1 MNGMTNVRA
10 RSVQLAVMSAPSAS
24 VAEAVAEARRRND
37 TPGAW
42 NSRQVGGASLRAV
55 AAAS

>member
-1 MNGMTNVRA
+1 MNGMTNVRP

-24 VAEAVAEARRRND
+24 VADAVAEARRRND
-37 TPGAW
+37 RPGAGD
-42 NSRQVGGASLRAV
+42 SRQVAGASLRAV